1 MNIWNNIKQIFG
13 ISTKEAVTNLA
24 EGFVESNLEKE
35 IKDHKNTT
43 KVNVEQ
49 DLSSMKVLELR
60 SLAKKIGLK
69 KYTSLRKA
77 DLIKML
83 EKELC

>member
-24 EGFVESNLEKE
+24 KGFVESNLEKE